1 MDFKEMGWEVLDWI
15 DLPLGG
21 DRLRAVENTAMNTQ
35 VP

>member
-1 MDFKEMGWEVLDWI
+1 MVREVLDWI

-21 DRLRAVENTAMNTQ
+21 DRLLAVVNTAMNTQ